1 MRMNTEPKS
10 HYQFRLNFWKI
21 RGSHRRRST
30 YSGTRVG
37 LGALG
42 VGALAFITLVAFSS
56 DTALAATTLN
66 LGSAAS
72 YAVVAGSTI
81 TNTGASVITGSVG
94 LFPGTVISG
103 FPPGTVSGA
112 TNAANAASLS
122 AQSASTAAY
131 LVAAGDTP
139 TASVAGGILGGT
151 TLTPGV
157 YHAPTMSLTGAL
169 TLNGGGDSSAVFI
182 IQSDSTLITASNSS
196 VVLEGHAQACN
207 VFWQVGSS
215 ATLGTAT
222 TFMGTILALTS
233 VALNTGASVVGRVM
247 AQTGAVTLDDNAIT
261 LPSIGTVCATPPAT
275 TTTTVPATTTTTV
288 PATTTTTIPATTT
301 TTVPAT
307 TATTKVAGT
316 ILPVGAPGTG
326 EGGTGGSGSS
336 LLGLIGFG
344 AFGVAAAAAS
354 VAVRSRHQRGRDS
367 SSGLTR
373 GS

>member
-1 MRMNTEPKS
+1 MNTEPKS

-42 VGALAFITLVAFSS
+42 VGALAFITLVAFSG

-94 LFPGTVISG
+94 IWPGSSITGFGPGTI
-103 FPPGTVSGA
+103 SGA
-112 TNAANAASLS
+112 TDLANAASSS

-157 YHAPTMSLTGAL
+157 
-169 TLNGGGDSSAVFI
+169 
-182 IQSDSTLITASNSS
+182 STTRPPCPLP
-196 VVLEGHAQACN
+196 AC
-207 VFWQVGSS
+207 
-215 ATLGTAT
+215 
-222 TFMGTILALTS
+222 
-233 VALNTGASVVGRVM
+233 
-247 AQTGAVTLDDNAIT
+247 
-261 LPSIGTVCATPPAT
+261 LP
-275 TTTTVPATTTTTV
+275 
-288 PATTTTTIPATTT
+288 
-301 TTVPAT
+301 
-307 TATTKVAGT
+307 
-316 ILPVGAPGTG
+316 
-326 EGGTGGSGSS
+326 
-336 LLGLIGFG
+336 
-344 AFGVAAAAAS
+344 
-354 VAVRSRHQRGRDS
+354 
-367 SSGLTR
+367 
-373 GS
+373 